1 MNSPETNS
9 FRNTPFQ
16 CDLDALMHAAQAFV
30 NPHDV
35 FKDEDRRSAK
45 SGASLHLGR
54 LKPARAKPPWCGT
67 CPAAQPY
74 HSSWCS
80 TGCNRSFARA
90 DGIVSHCRLSQSRS
104 VVAVGVAE
112 LRQPEGAFRLES
124 RRRLPGHGGVEACPP
139 CN

>member
-1 MNSPETNS
+1 MNSSETNS

-16 CDLDALMHAAQAFV
+16 CDLDAVMHAAQAF
-30 NPHDV
+30 DV

-45 SGASLHLGR
+45 NGASLHLGVSNLR
-54 LKPARAKPPWCGT
+54 ERSRRGAAPARSRPT
-67 CPAAQPY
+67 Y

-104 VVAVGVAE
+104 VEAVGVAE